1 MFLYIDSGLPRK
13 TGLPLPLQNSNGCKS
28 FYMAHHERE
37 DKLIVKSA
45 LIIFLLAFLLPFI
58 LTQVHN
64 HKVEE
69 MGFKM
74 VDMLFICGTIL
85 LAIKLA
91 REGWD
96 MAAAGFTI
104 LGIGWG
110 VIFAAKDFEL
120 LKMDHEVRTSAA
132 YFFLPCM
139 ILIAFY
145 RPFPGWI
152 KLLTLWCFVPFTI
165 ALICF
170 KAGIGNEKL
179 VVGWMEVGFFSFHL
193 TSLIWSIFFYLQWRK
208 QLKTRKT
215 AA

>member
-1 MFLYIDSGLPRK
+1 M
-13 TGLPLPLQNSNGCKS
+13 T
-28 FYMAHHERE
+28 HHERE
-37 DKLIVKSA
+37 DGLIVKSV
-45 LIIFLLAFLLPFI
+45 LIIFSLAFLLPYA
-58 LTQVHN
+58 LMKMHN
-64 HKVEE
+64 HHIEE

-110 VIFAAKDFEL
+110 IIFAAKDFEL

-139 ILIAFY
+139 IFIAFY
-145 RPFPGWI
+145 RPFPWWL

-165 ALICF
+165 ALVFF
-170 KAGIGNEKL
+170 KTGAGNEKL
-179 VVGWMEVGFFSFHL
+179 VMGWMEGGFGSFHL
-193 TSLIWSIFFYLQWRK
+193 TSLIWAIFFYRQWRK
-208 QLKTRKT
+208 QRKT
-215 AA
+215 KDLSLQNKK